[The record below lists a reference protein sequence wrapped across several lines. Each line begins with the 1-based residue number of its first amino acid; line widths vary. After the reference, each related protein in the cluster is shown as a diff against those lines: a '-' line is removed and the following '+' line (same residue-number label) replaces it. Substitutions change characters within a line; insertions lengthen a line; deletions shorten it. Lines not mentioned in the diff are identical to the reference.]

1 MSGGTMKDNS
11 TTATPEAWKMRFL
24 ANGTSGTW
32 FYTDDITVTDAWLR
46 AHPDDVEVIPLCRIP
61 PRQHSHEQ
69 HIEELRA
76 ALARMLHMHHMM
88 LPLMSLPVM
97 PGSPHW
103 RCTARH
109 FIPNGP
115 VAMHCTPL
123 KRRMLANF
131 LCGAFVFLTEIR
143 RRKLRAHDG
152 YY

>member
-1 MSGGTMKDNS
+1 MKDNS

-76 ALARMLHMHHMM
+76 APGPDAAYASYDAGNHALQGKHHRC
-88 LPLMSLPVM
+88 PLYP
-97 PGSPHW
+97 
-103 RCTARH
+103 
-109 FIPNGP
+109 
-115 VAMHCTPL
+115 
-123 KRRMLANF
+123 
-131 LCGAFVFLTEIR
+131 
-143 RRKLRAHDG
+143 
-152 YY
+152 

>member
-1 MSGGTMKDNS
+1 
-11 TTATPEAWKMRFL
+11 MRFL

-88 LPLMSLPVM
+88 LETTHYRENITDARCIREMHEAPLQALNILSRY
-97 PGSPHW
+97 PHKKDE
-103 RCTARH
+103 
-109 FIPNGP
+109 
-115 VAMHCTPL
+115 V
-123 KRRMLANF
+123 
-131 LCGAFVFLTEIR
+131 
-143 RRKLRAHDG
+143 
-152 YY
+152 

>member
-88 LPLMSLPVM
+88 LETTHYRKTSPMPVVSVKCM
-97 PGSPHW
+97 KLHYRRSIFWPDTRIKRT
-103 RCTARH
+103 RCDA
-109 FIPNGP
+109 
-115 VAMHCTPL
+115 
-123 KRRMLANF
+123 
-131 LCGAFVFLTEIR
+131 CG
-143 RRKLRAHDG
+143 
-152 YY
+152 Y

>member
-1 MSGGTMKDNS
+1 MKDNN

-88 LPLMSLPVM
+88 LETT
-97 PGSPHW
+97 H
-103 RCTARH
+103 
-109 FIPNGP
+109 
-115 VAMHCTPL
+115 
-123 KRRMLANF
+123 
-131 LCGAFVFLTEIR
+131 
-143 RRKLRAHDG
+143 
-152 YY
+152 Y

>member
-1 MSGGTMKDNS
+1 MKDNS

-24 ANGTSGTW
+24 ANGTSSTW

-88 LPLMSLPVM
+88 LETTHYRENITDARCIREMHEAPLQALNILARY
-97 PGSPHW
+97 PHKKDE
-103 RCTARH
+103 
-109 FIPNGP
+109 
-115 VAMHCTPL
+115 V
-123 KRRMLANF
+123 
-131 LCGAFVFLTEIR
+131 
-143 RRKLRAHDG
+143 
-152 YY
+152 